1 MIVQRNCIYT
11 TQICLGCIAGSVVFS
26 PNDQVSLAFP
36 EFGILEHNPAVSLL
50 FLQHCSLV
58 FVLFPSGH
66 AFLLLPAFL
75 LSFCVRMGTVILDAY
90 HF

>member
-58 FVLFPSGH
+58 FVLFPSGPCFPVTSCLL
-66 AFLLLPAFL
+66 AFLLCEDGD
-75 LSFCVRMGTVILDAY
+75 SDS
-90 HF
+90 